1 MAPQNQYIYS
11 ILGNLLTA
19 LEHWV
24 FIFAKKVFLNVVLQY
39 KERLKCLDS
48 IIQLLSVF
56 SSKGCLDG
64 YTETASEQGNF
75 DKLFQ
80 NH

>member
-1 MAPQNQYIYS
+1 M
-11 ILGNLLTA
+11 
-19 LEHWV
+19 
-24 FIFAKKVFLNVVLQY
+24 FLHY

-56 SSKGCLDG
+56 SSKGHLDG
-64 YTETASEQGNF
+64 YTETASEQGKF